1 MKIIICDLLSIGK
14 KAGSDKKLYKSL
26 EQQYQDEIAR
36 SPDMALLS
44 SSPFGPLNEKQSR
57 LTLIELIS
65 TLNAAFQD
73 YDFRYGFNC

>member
-1 MKIIICDLLSIGK
+1 
-14 KAGSDKKLYKSL
+14 
-26 EQQYQDEIAR
+26 
-36 SPDMALLS
+36 MALLS

-73 YDFRYGFNC
+73 YDFRYAFNFSW